1 MANEPLDTQLLDKAI
16 EFAVKAHSGTARR
29 GKGFPYIVHPLEA
42 VAIAATMTNDQELL
56 AAAALH
62 DTVEDSSV
70 TLKDI
75 EREFG
80 KRVAQLVEV
89 ESDIEFA
96 GKSRSESWRLRK
108 EEAIDRLS
116 TAANDVKIVALA
128 DKLSNIR
135 AIYRD
140 YQAIGDK
147 VWDLFCVKD
156 AVAHEWHFRGLAQAL
171 ASLKGTFA
179 YNEFEELI
187 SKLFDKSGSR

>member
-1 MANEPLDTQLLDKAI
+1 MDTSILDKAI
-16 EFAVKAHSGTARR
+16 AFAVKAHQGVERK

-42 VAIAATMTNDQELL
+42 VSIAATMTSDQELL

-62 DTVEDSSV
+62 DTMEDTSV
-70 TLKDI
+70 TFREL

-80 KRVAQLVEV
+80 KRVAELVEA
-89 ESDIEFA
+89 ESDVEFA
-96 GKSRSESWRLRK
+96 GKTREQSWRLRK

-116 TAANDVKIVALA
+116 SASNDVKIVALA

-140 YQAIGDK
+140 YLAIGDE

-156 AVAHEWHFRGLAQAL
+156 KASHEWHFRGLARVFK
-171 ASLKGTFA
+171 SLEATFA
-179 YNEFEELI
+179 YKEFVETIE
-187 SKLFDKSGSR
+187 KVFGRP